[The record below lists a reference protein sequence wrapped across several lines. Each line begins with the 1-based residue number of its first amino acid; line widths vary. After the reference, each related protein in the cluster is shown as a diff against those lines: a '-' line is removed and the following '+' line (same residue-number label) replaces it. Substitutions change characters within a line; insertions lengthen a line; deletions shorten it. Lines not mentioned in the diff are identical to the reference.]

1 MPNHDSSACRLNRD
15 SSKVPTNAPPIRDV
29 DVNILAGRRILVVED
44 AFLIALDLR
53 DQLERCGCT
62 VAGPVGRL
70 RQALDIAQHE
80 TLDGAVLDVNL
91 AGEPSFPVAATLDA
105 RNIPYVFLT
114 GYDDDGA
121 FPPEYRNVVRISKPF
136 RSSDIAPMLTGYF
149 SPRGT
154 GSKSSPTDAYP
165 GSSPQPARTHRRQ
178 E

>member
-1 MPNHDSSACRLNRD
+1 MPNHGSSACHLNRD
-15 SSKVPTNAPPIRDV
+15 SSKVPTNAPAARDV
-29 DVNILAGRRILVVED
+29 DVKVLAGRRILVVED

-62 VAGPVGRL
+62 VAGPVGQL

-80 TLDGAVLDVNL
+80 ALDGAVLDVNL
-91 AGEPSFPVAATLDA
+91 AGEPSFPVAAALDA

-136 RSSDIAPMLTGYF
+136 RSSDIAPMLAGYF
-149 SPRGT
+149 GPRGT